1 VNVCAGYFFTLSLV
15 EVGALSLIKVVA
27 LSLAR
32 VGALSMFGW
41 NFFYIVDT

>member
-1 VNVCAGYFFTLSLV
+1 MNRLFFALSLV
-15 EVGALSLIKVVA
+15 GIGILSLIKVVA